1 MIATTSALVVADL
14 MTIDP
19 VVVADD
25 ALIEEAERLMR
36 SCRVSGLPV
45 IDAHGSLVGV
55 ISQTDLLHLDRSD
68 VRSLIRHA
76 GSGVRVGEVM
86 SRPPVTV
93 PLTSGLTEA
102 ARLML
107 AEQVHR
113 LVVVDEHQRPRGV
126 LSATD
131 YVALAAE
138 G

>member
-1 MIATTSALVVADL
+1 MTATISRQVVADL

-19 VVVADD
+19 IVVADD
-25 ALIEEAERLMR
+25 APIEEAERLMR
-36 SCRVSGLPV
+36 SYRVSGLPV

-55 ISQTDLLHLDRSD
+55 ISQTDFIYLDSPD

-76 GSGVRVGEVM
+76 TSGVRVGEAM

-93 PLTSGLTEA
+93 PMTSSLTDA
-102 ARLML
+102 ARLMV
-107 AEQVHR
+107 AEQIHR

-126 LSATD
+126 LSAID
-131 YVALAAE
+131 FVALAAE